1 MYIQRVLEET
11 VIKTSKVFPV
21 VLITGPRQVGKTTLL
36 KKLADPNRKYVTL
49 DNPIIRDIAVNDP
62 ALFIQRYAPPVIIDE
77 IQYAPELLPYIKI
90 YVDEH
95 KNKGDFWLTGSQMFH
110 LMKNVSES
118 LAGRVGV
125 INMLGL
131 STNEIMGNKSIS
143 YKTDVKVLFD
153 RINNSKKQDLK
164 SVYDRIFKGSMP
176 ALYESEQDL
185 EMYYSSYVNTYLQRD
200 IKDLTQVGDELAF
213 MRFMSCCAART
224 SQMVNY
230 ADMAKDV
237 GISPPTAK
245 QWLSILVSSGIVTLI
260 EPYFNNTLKRIIKS
274 PNLYFLDTGLC
285 AYLTRW
291 TSSETLE
298 VSAMSGA
305 FFETY
310 VVSEIIKSYYN
321 EGKRAPI
328 FYYRDTDN
336 KEIDLIIEENNI
348 IYPIE
353 IKKSGSPK
361 KDAIRH
367 FNVLEK
373 TRKQV
378 GTGNVIC
385 LCDDI
390 IPIDKNNYF
399 VPVWVI

>member
-1 MYIQRVLEET
+1 MYINRDLERIIT
-11 VIKTSKVFPV
+11 RTSEAFPV
-21 VLITGPRQVGKTTLL
+21 VLITGPRQVGKTTML
-36 KKLADPNRKYVTL
+36 KKLADKKRSYVTL
-49 DNPIIRDIAVNDP
+49 DNPMARELAINDP
-62 ALFIQRYAPPVIIDE
+62 ELFIQRYAPPVIIDE
-77 IQYAPELLPYIKI
+77 IQYAPELLQYIKI
-90 YVDEH
+90 YVDENR
-95 KNKGDFWLTGSQMFH
+95 NKGDFWLTGSQMFH

-131 STNEIMGNKSIS
+131 SNNEILG
-143 YKTDVKVLFD
+143 YKGKPYSTDFEVLSEKYT
-153 RINNSKKQDLK
+153 IAKKQDLK
-164 SVYDRIFKGSMP
+164 ETYNRIFKGSMP
-176 ALYESEQDL
+176 ALYEIEQDT

-213 MRFMSCCAART
+213 LRFMTCCAART
-224 SQMVNY
+224 SQMLNY

-260 EPYFNNTLKRIIKS
+260 EPYFNNSLKRIIKS
-274 PNLYFLDTGLC
+274 PNMYFLDTGLC

-298 VSAMSGA
+298 VSSMSGA

-321 EGKRAPI
+321 AGKRPPI

-336 KEIDLIIEENNI
+336 KEIDLILEQDNI
-348 IYPIE
+348 LYPIE
-353 IKKSGSPK
+353 IKKSGNPK
-361 KDAIRH
+361 KDAIKH
-367 FNVLEK
+367 FDVLEK
-373 TRKQV
+373 TGKQI

-385 LCDDI
+385 LCSDI
-390 IPIDKNNYF
+390 MPIDKRNYF
-399 VPVWVI
+399 VPVWLI